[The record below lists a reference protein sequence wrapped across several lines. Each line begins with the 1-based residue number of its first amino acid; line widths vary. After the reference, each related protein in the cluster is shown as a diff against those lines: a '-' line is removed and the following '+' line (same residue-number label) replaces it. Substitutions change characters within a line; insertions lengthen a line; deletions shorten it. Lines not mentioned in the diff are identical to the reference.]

1 LSLRFHFGLSA
12 IAVAAAAAMPTSG
25 APTPQIQLKT
35 QFPNFCEE
43 APNFLPLVRIPAD
56 QVKPLNYRIPLYP
69 PEALR
74 MRIVGSVRLA
84 VCIAPDG
91 ELRDLWVISGHPLLV
106 RAVLPAAS
114 HWRFAPVRWRGDP
127 AWAVTEIDVPFRLK
141 SKGSRKNG
149 PADEI

>member
-1 LSLRFHFGLSA
+1 
-12 IAVAAAAAMPTSG
+12 
-25 APTPQIQLKT
+25 
-35 QFPNFCEE
+35 
-43 APNFLPLVRIPAD
+43 
-56 QVKPLNYRIPLYP
+56 
-69 PEALR
+69 